1 MDGISEKSECLSAQL
16 SRTLNIAVFP
26 TVAPLD
32 QEEWPTKKLGFNFSD
47 FSWILSNY
55 LVRFVYFPFP
65 LINICV
71 LNGNIIIITILII
84 GSTVE

>member
-47 FSWILSNY
+47 FS
-55 LVRFVYFPFP
+55 
-65 LINICV
+65 
-71 LNGNIIIITILII
+71 
-84 GSTVE
+84 